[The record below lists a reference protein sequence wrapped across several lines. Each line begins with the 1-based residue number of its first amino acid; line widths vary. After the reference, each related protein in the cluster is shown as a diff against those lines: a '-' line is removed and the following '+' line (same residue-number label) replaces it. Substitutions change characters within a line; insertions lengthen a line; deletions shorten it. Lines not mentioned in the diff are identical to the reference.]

1 MHRIIQSYVKTF
13 CEENGI
19 SKQAKEDK
27 QFEYVANYCIIRS
40 FYPEDFDPELITT
53 DDADDA
59 GIDGICFLIDGE
71 LVTTFN
77 EAQDIFN
84 RPKRNISVTIYLM
97 QAKTSESFDKGE
109 ILKFGQGTVDLVT
122 EHSELPQSDFIK
134 DQKEILNLIIDNV
147 PKLLNGRPDVCLR
160 YITNSNNPIAAE
172 IEATRKTI
180 IRDIEN
186 TGFFNSVEFCYIG
199 LNDLIKLWDK
209 SQNSINALFEVR
221 QSSPYPSMPGVTE
234 AYIAIVPLREY
245 VDKVLSDSD
254 GRLRLHIFEENVRA
268 FLGESNPVNKQI
280 QETLKVLEKQER
292 FAILNNGI
300 TIIAPEVKIQN
311 EKISIDNYRI
321 VNGCQTSNVLFENRD
336 LIKANAMIT
345 VRVIEATDLDVIAD
359 VVRATNSQ
367 SKVEEAQF
375 ISYESI
381 VRRIERYFLV
391 TEDKPGEEVKLYFE
405 RRIGQY
411 RNTSTPKVRIFS
423 ITDTCRAVG
432 AMFLQVPDMAF
443 RYPTKMITNYY
454 DKLLNDKN
462 KEIVYYTAALALY
475 RWKLLTAHGKI
486 DSKYTIHKWHI
497 LSILPYAAW
506 NKTMPSMANKKI
518 EAFCKNIIGTCSKS
532 DDECLALFKKAT
544 DVIDALGGQKTRD
557 EIRSQAYTQSILKY
571 CNEHFR
577 QTV

>member
-1 MHRIIQSYVKTF
+1 
-13 CEENGI
+13 
-19 SKQAKEDK
+19 
-27 QFEYVANYCIIRS
+27 
-40 FYPEDFDPELITT
+40 
-53 DDADDA
+53 
-59 GIDGICFLIDGE
+59 
-71 LVTTFN
+71 
-77 EAQDIFN
+77 
-84 RPKRNISVTIYLM
+84 
-97 QAKTSESFDKGE
+97 
-109 ILKFGQGTVDLVT
+109 
-122 EHSELPQSDFIK
+122 
-134 DQKEILNLIIDNV
+134 
-147 PKLLNGRPDVCLR
+147 
-160 YITNSNNPIAAE
+160 
-172 IEATRKTI
+172 
-180 IRDIEN
+180 
-186 TGFFNSVEFCYIG
+186 
-199 LNDLIKLWDK
+199 
-209 SQNSINALFEVR
+209 
-221 QSSPYPSMPGVTE
+221 MPGVTE

-497 LSILPYAAW
+497 LSILPYVAW

>member
-13 CEENGI
+13 CEDNGI
-19 SKQAKEDK
+19 SQQVKEDK
-27 QFEYVANYCIIRS
+27 QFEYFANYCIIRS
-40 FYPEDFDPELITT
+40 FYPEDFDPQLITT
-53 DDADDA
+53 DEGDDA
-59 GIDGICFLIDGE
+59 GIDGISFLIDGE
-71 LVTTFN
+71 LVTTLN
-77 EAQDIFN
+77 EAQDIFK
-84 RPKRNISVTIYLM
+84 RPKRNISVTIYFM
-97 QAKTSESFDKGE
+97 QAKTSESYEKGE
-109 ILKFGQGTVDLVT
+109 ILKFGQGVVDFVAD
-122 EHSELPQSDFIK
+122 HSELPQSDFIK
-134 DQKEILNLIIDNV
+134 DQKGIFNLIIDNV
-147 PKLLNGRPDVCLR
+147 PKLQNGRPEVCLR
-160 YITNSNNPIAAE
+160 YITTSNNPIASE

-180 IRDIEN
+180 IRDLEN
-186 TGFFNSVEFCYIG
+186 TGFFNNVEFCYIG
-199 LNDLIKLWDK
+199 LNDLLKLWDK

-221 QSSPYPSMPGVTE
+221 QSSPYPSMSGVTE

-254 GRLRLHIFEENVRA
+254 GKLRLHIFEENVRA

-280 QETLKVLEKQER
+280 RETLKDSEKQER

-321 VNGCQTSNVLFENRD
+321 VNGCQTSNVLYENRN
-336 LIKANAMIT
+336 LIHANAMIT

-391 TEDKPGEEVKLYFE
+391 TDDKPGEEVKLYFE
-405 RRIGQY
+405 RRVGQY

-423 ITDTCRAVG
+423 ITDICRAVG
-432 AMFLQVPDMAF
+432 AMFLQVPDMAY
-443 RYPTKMITNYY
+443 RYPTKMITTHY

-462 KEIVYYTAALALY
+462 KEIIYYTAALALY

-497 LSILPYAAW
+497 LCILPFVAW
-506 NKTMPSMANKKI
+506 EKGKKIPSIANKKI
-518 EAFCKNIIGTCSKS
+518 EPFCKSIISTCSKS
-532 DDECLALFKKAT
+532 DDECLALFQKAT
-544 DVIDALGGQKTRD
+544 VVIDSLGGQKTRD

-571 CNEHFR
+571 CNEHYR
-577 QTV
+577 